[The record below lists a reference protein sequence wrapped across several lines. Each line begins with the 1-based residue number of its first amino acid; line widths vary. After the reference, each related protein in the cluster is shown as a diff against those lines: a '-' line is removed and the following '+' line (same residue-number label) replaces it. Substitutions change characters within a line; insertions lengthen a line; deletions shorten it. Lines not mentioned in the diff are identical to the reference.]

1 MKKLIVLFLLL
12 TTLFSVSACG
22 KEKAKTSSS
31 EFSSESASSES
42 SFAQSSE
49 NSSNVLDSSSVVEKK
64 GTFYTLQEAYD
75 NGWLNQEQLLSIA
88 YYHQGTE
95 GNEELM
101 GENYTPIPK
110 TPDMLSEELELEIKQ
125 KYYEQESCEERSISM
140 DKVKSIYYGVYNDCV
155 CVKLWLDL
163 IYLGN
168 DGYDFTREQV
178 TISVHNKYSLL
189 IYK

>member
-12 TTLFSVSACG
+12 TTFFSVSACG

-31 EFSSESASSES
+31 EFSSESTSSES
-42 SFAQSSE
+42 SFVQSSE
-49 NSSNVLDSSSVVEKK
+49 NSSSVVEKK

-125 KYYEQESCEERSISM
+125 KYYE
-140 DKVKSIYYGVYNDCV
+140 
-155 CVKLWLDL
+155 
-163 IYLGN
+163 
-168 DGYDFTREQV
+168 
-178 TISVHNKYSLL
+178 
-189 IYK
+189 